1 MAARRNLTQLPRTRE
16 KIRTTVLINCLQDFV
31 AGKCDMTSSQVR
43 AAWLVL
49 RKILPDLKPVIVEY
63 EAEPSY
69 VVAIPA
75 SYRCDQQKIE
85 GS

>member
-1 MAARRNLTQLPRTRE
+1 M
-16 KIRTTVLINCLQDFV
+16 
-31 AGKCDMTSSQVR
+31 
-43 AAWLVL
+43 AWLVL
-49 RKILPDLKPVIVEY
+49 RKILPDLKPVIIEY